1 MVSFSAKTFAAIA
14 LYLSTFVSAAPA
26 PGLSIRAP
34 KVVGLDFETKQGKTL
49 NSTSILHKRDGDD
62 DVTLT
67 NEGLYYIAYLEFG
80 SNGQKIGVDIDTGS
94 SDLWVPDVSLSGQD
108 VGQYGTFDS
117 SSSSSFQD
125 PGLKFLAEYGD
136 KTKTQGIYGLDTVKI
151 GDSTLSNFQFGIA
164 DQTTVN
170 NGILGIGLT
179 TLEAPVFDGYG
190 LEYDNLPVA
199 LKKAGIIDSV
209 QYSLYLNDPDSKT
222 GSVLFGGKDLAK
234 IDGDLVT
241 LAHSGDAARLDVTL
255 DSLTLQGQNIDVGAA
270 VNLDSGTAITYLSD
284 DVYNSFVSILG
295 GDGSKFQNFL
305 PIVPCTQSGNLS
317 YNFKG
322 ITIDVPLSSIV
333 VSTGDGSCAAYF
345 AGGGDNILGATFLPW
360 AYLVYDLENS
370 NISIGKAKFTS
381 DSNIVSL

>member
-14 LYLSTFVSAAPA
+14 LYLSTCVSAAPA

-34 KVVGLDFETKQGKTL
+34 KVVGLDFETKPGKTL
-49 NSTSILHKRDGDD
+49 NSTSILQKRGDD
-62 DVTLT
+62 EVTLI

-94 SDLWVPDVSLSGQD
+94 SDLWVPDVSLTGQK
-108 VGQYGTFDS
+108 VAQYGTFDS

-125 PGLKFLAEYGD
+125 FGLPFVAGYGD
-136 KTKTQGIYGLDTVKI
+136 GSKTQGTFGLDTVKV
-151 GDSTLSNFQFGIA
+151 GDSSLSNFQFGIA
-164 DQTTVN
+164 DQTSVD

-179 TLEAPVFDGYG
+179 ALEAPVFDQYG
-190 LEYDNLPVA
+190 LGYDNLPVA

-209 QYSLYLNDPDSKT
+209 QYSLYLNDPNSQS

-234 IDGDLVT
+234 IDGELVT
-241 LAHSGDAARLDVTL
+241 LEHSGDPARLDVTL
-255 DSLTLQGQNIDVGAA
+255 DSITLNGQNIDVSTP
-270 VNLDSGTAITYLSD
+270 VNLDSGTAITHLSD
-284 DVYNSFVSILG
+284 DVYNSFVNILG
-295 GDGSKFQNFL
+295 GDGSKYENFL
-305 PIVPCTQSGNLS
+305 PIVPCDSTGTLS

-322 ITIDVPLSSIV
+322 VTIDVPLSSIIARIDD
-333 VSTGDGSCAAYF
+333 SSCAAYF
-345 AGGGDNILGATFLPW
+345 VGGGDNILGATFLPW

-370 NISIGKAKFTS
+370 QISMAQAKFTT